1 MDCKH
6 FFSEIRWQ
14 IEVTFYMEH
23 VLEVDNLNMT
33 IPLLFM
39 SPYQNVF
46 HAMFLKTIKKYSS
59 LKLF

>member
-6 FFSEIRWQ
+6 FFSEIRWP
-14 IEVTFYMEH
+14 IELTFYMEH

-39 SPYQNVF
+39 SLYHNVF
-46 HAMFLKTIKKYSS
+46 RAMLCKTIKKYSS
-59 LKLF
+59 LILF